1 MGVDVGAKAEIYEM
15 LNQELAGGAAVLL
28 VSSDLDEVAGIC
40 HRALIFNRGRIVQE
54 LRRPE
59 LSVARLTAL
68 VGGATQ
74 TSGSGIGRM
83 DVMETED
90 QHPRARADAPRPE
103 PPRPRRSVLLNL
115 VRIFE
120 VHGLLILTLLLVAI
134 FSALLPRTFP
144 TQLTAA
150 AILQETSTVALLAL
164 GETIVIASGQ
174 FDLSIG
180 YVIDICAV
188 LDDRLAEGGSAV
200 AGRGGH
206 RAGARAQ
213 RRPRERVAG
222 RVRQDRL
229 VHRHAGCRHDHVR
242 ARELVHRR
250 AADRRR
256 PAAELSGH
264 QPVPDLGIPLPA
276 WYVVVFGVV
285 FWAVL
290 EFLPVG
296 RYLYAVGSNRRA
308 AELVGVR
315 TSRYVIGAFV
325 VSGLTTSFA
334 GIVLASRLQVGQSSV
349 GPEYLLPAFVGAL
362 LGATTIKPGRVNAL
376 GTVVAVLILAIGI
389 AGLQQMGGA
398 VLCGATVQRINTDRG
413 GRVGSLRRAPPP
425 ARAVGAGMNTIS
437 RKRGYTGI

>member
-1 MGVDVGAKAEIYEM
+1 
-15 LNQELAGGAAVLL
+15 
-28 VSSDLDEVAGIC
+28 
-40 HRALIFNRGRIVQE
+40 
-54 LRRPE
+54 
-59 LSVARLTAL
+59 
-68 VGGATQ
+68 
-74 TSGSGIGRM
+74 M
-83 DVMETED
+83 DVEQESKTSIPEY
-90 QHPRARADAPRPE
+90 APAPSQQ
-103 PPRPRRSVLLNL
+103 PARPRHSLLLNL

-188 LDDRLAEGGSAV
+188 LTIGLQRTGLPWPVVVVVVLILGLAIGLFNGLLVEYAKIDSFIATLGVGTIMYGLANWYTGGRQIVVNLPAGFLAVNQSA
-200 AGRGGH
+200 
-206 RAGARAQ
+206 
-213 RRPRERVAG
+213 
-222 RVRQDRL
+222 L
-229 VHRHAGCRHDHVR
+229 
-242 ARELVHRR
+242 
-250 AADRRR
+250 
-256 PAAELSGH
+256 
-264 QPVPDLGIPLPA
+264 LGIPLPA
-276 WYVVVFGVV
+276 WYVAVIAVV

-290 EFLPVG
+290 EFLPIG

-325 VSGLTTSFA
+325 VSGLVASFA
-334 GIVLASRLQVGQSSV
+334 GVVLASKLQVGQSSV

-376 GTVVAVLILAIGI
+376 GTIVAVLILAIGI
-389 AGLQQMGGA
+389 AGLEQLGGA
-398 VLCGATVQRINTDRG
+398 FFVEPLFN
-413 GRVGSLRRAPPP
+413 GSTLIV
-425 ARAVGAGMNTIS
+425 AVGLAAYAARRRQRALS
-437 RKRGYTGI
+437 DQE

>member
-1 MGVDVGAKAEIYEM
+1 MDVK
-15 LNQELAGGAAVLL
+15 QEPRTNIEESLPVLKEP
-28 VSSDLDEVAGIC
+28 SA
-40 HRALIFNRGRIVQE
+40 R
-54 LRRPE
+54 RRP
-59 LSVARLTAL
+59 
-68 VGGATQ
+68 
-74 TSGSGIGRM
+74 
-83 DVMETED
+83 
-90 QHPRARADAPRPE
+90 
-103 PPRPRRSVLLNL
+103 SVLLNL

-164 GETIVIASGQ
+164 GETVVIASGQ

-188 LDDRLAEGGSAV
+188 LTVGLQKAGVPWPAVVVIVLLLGLAIGAINGLLVEYAKIDSFIATLGVGTIMYGFANWYT
-200 AGRGGH
+200 AGR
-206 RAGARAQ
+206 Q
-213 RRPRERVAG
+213 IVVVLP
-222 RVRQDRL
+222 
-229 VHRHAGCRHDHVR
+229 
-242 ARELVHRR
+242 
-250 AADRRR
+250 
-256 PAAELSGH
+256 PAFLAVNQASF
-264 QPVPDLGIPLPA
+264 LGIPLPA
-276 WYVVVFGVV
+276 WYVAVFAVV

-290 EFLPVG
+290 EYLPIG

-334 GIVLASRLQVGQSSV
+334 GIVLASKLQVGQSSV

-376 GTVVAVLILAIGI
+376 GTIVAVLILAIGI
-389 AGLQQMGGA
+389 AGLEQLGGA
-398 VLCGATVQRINTDRG
+398 FFVEPLFN
-413 GRVGSLRRAPPP
+413 GSTLIV
-425 ARAVGAGMNTIS
+425 AVGLAAYAARRRQRALS
-437 RKRGYTGI
+437 AQE

>member
-1 MGVDVGAKAEIYEM
+1 
-15 LNQELAGGAAVLL
+15 
-28 VSSDLDEVAGIC
+28 
-40 HRALIFNRGRIVQE
+40 
-54 LRRPE
+54 
-59 LSVARLTAL
+59 
-68 VGGATQ
+68 
-74 TSGSGIGRM
+74 M
-83 DVMETED
+83 DVEQKPKTSVPEYI
-90 QHPRARADAPRPE
+90 AAPTPE
-103 PPRPRRSVLLNL
+103 PPARPRQSVMLNL

-144 TQLTAA
+144 TPLTAA

-188 LDDRLAEGGSAV
+188 LTIGLQKSGVPWPAVIVIVLVLGLGIGLMNGLLVEYAKIDSFIATLGVGTIMYGLANWYTSGRQIVFTLPAGFLAV
-200 AGRGGH
+200 NQAS
-206 RAGARAQ
+206 
-213 RRPRERVAG
+213 
-222 RVRQDRL
+222 L
-229 VHRHAGCRHDHVR
+229 
-242 ARELVHRR
+242 
-250 AADRRR
+250 
-256 PAAELSGH
+256 
-264 QPVPDLGIPLPA
+264 LGIPLPA
-276 WYVVVFGVV
+276 WYVAVIALV

-334 GIVLASRLQVGQSSV
+334 GVVLASKLQVGQSSV

-376 GTVVAVLILAIGI
+376 GTIVAVLILAIGI
-389 AGLQQMGGA
+389 AGLEQLGGA
-398 VLCGATVQRINTDRG
+398 FFVEPLFN
-413 GRVGSLRRAPPP
+413 GSTLIV
-425 ARAVGAGMNTIS
+425 AVGLAAYAARRRQRALS
-437 RKRGYTGI
+437 AQQ

>member
-1 MGVDVGAKAEIYEM
+1 
-15 LNQELAGGAAVLL
+15 
-28 VSSDLDEVAGIC
+28 
-40 HRALIFNRGRIVQE
+40 
-54 LRRPE
+54 
-59 LSVARLTAL
+59 
-68 VGGATQ
+68 
-74 TSGSGIGRM
+74 M
-83 DVMETED
+83 DVEQESK
-90 QHPRARADAPRPE
+90 PGVAEYVPVVS
-103 PPRPRRSVLLNL
+103 PPPAAPRRSVLLSL

-120 VHGLLILTLLLVAI
+120 VHGLLILTLLLVVI

-188 LDDRLAEGGSAV
+188 LTIGLQRSGVPWPAVVVIVLVLGLGIGLLNGLLVEYAKIDSFIATLGVGTIMYGIANWYTGGRQIVATLPAGFLAVNQA
-200 AGRGGH
+200 
-206 RAGARAQ
+206 
-213 RRPRERVAG
+213 P
-222 RVRQDRL
+222 L
-229 VHRHAGCRHDHVR
+229 
-242 ARELVHRR
+242 
-250 AADRRR
+250 
-256 PAAELSGH
+256 
-264 QPVPDLGIPLPA
+264 LGIPLPA
-276 WYVVVFGVV
+276 WYVAVIAVV
-285 FWAVL
+285 FWAAL

-334 GIVLASRLQVGQSSV
+334 GVVLASKLQVGQSSV

-376 GTVVAVLILAIGI
+376 GTIVAVLILAIGI
-389 AGLQQMGGA
+389 AGLEQLGGA
-398 VLCGATVQRINTDRG
+398 FFVEPLFN
-413 GRVGSLRRAPPP
+413 GSTLIV
-425 ARAVGAGMNTIS
+425 AVGLAAYAARRRQRALS
-437 RKRGYTGI
+437 AQE